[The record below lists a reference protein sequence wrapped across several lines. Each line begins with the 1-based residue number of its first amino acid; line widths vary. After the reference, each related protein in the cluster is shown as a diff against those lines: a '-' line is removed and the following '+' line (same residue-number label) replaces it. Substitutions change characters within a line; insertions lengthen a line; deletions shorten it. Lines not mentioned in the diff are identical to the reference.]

1 MRYFPSEVKMG
12 GYWPCCCCCCFF
24 AFLWTETKLR
34 STKTQK
40 SERRISSRLGRISFV
55 NKGFIIWPK
64 REFFHA
70 GSSREIPSLPSVV
83 ANQNGG
89 FASSLPAWGF
99 CDIISGIKKRVS
111 LGWTSDDSRYV
122 QLEDLSIW
130 PHIHEFYFLQTN
142 DRKLDVVKSN

>member
-1 MRYFPSEVKMG
+1 VDIGLVVVVVVVLF
-12 GYWPCCCCCCFF
+12 CFF
-24 AFLWTETKLR
+24 AFLWTEKKWR

-70 GSSREIPSLPSVV
+70 GSSREIPSLPSLV

-89 FASSLPAWGF
+89 FASSCPL
-99 CDIISGIKKRVS
+99 V
-111 LGWTSDDSRYV
+111 
-122 QLEDLSIW
+122 DLTI
-130 PHIHEFYFLQTN
+130 
-142 DRKLDVVKSN
+142 